1 MSHFFMKEI
10 NMKLI
15 ITGTLR
21 DIANSA
27 WISTTDEISTK
38 LRSDEDVDKVT
49 TFLAKNFH
57 TSPFECISLKFEWL
71 GQPSQSLIPYIESAY
86 SRSIVSEDS
95 ASHLTIDLWNFIK
108 VSSRLRSSK
117 EEGFNAEDLNNPWNL
132 FKRTSPELAS
142 KAALFEFDAQKF
154 YNSPNVYNDIG
165 KTNMK
170 VELISFHNTGADS
183 TSRAT
188 WRIKCPLSIATQI
201 LRHRTGS
208 FNQVSGRYR
217 TIKSEFVQEI
227 KDVNE
232 IFNKAISDDLLKEY
246 SDCVESCMRVYGE
259 VMNSSKKSRDLGVIT
274 NDEYKRAREVAR
286 YILPEGRMTE
296 LYVTFYLDDFKGY
309 LKLRDSE
316 HAQKEHVWIA
326 QMMRDSINNFIE

>member
-1 MSHFFMKEI
+1 MSHFFMKER

-21 DIANSA
+21 DVANSA

-38 LRSDEDVDKVT
+38 LRSDEDVEKVT

-71 GQPSQSLIPYIESAY
+71 GQPNESLIPYIDSVY
-86 SRSIVSEDS
+86 SRSVISENNV
-95 ASHLTIDLWNFIK
+95 SHLTIDLWNFIK
-108 VSSRLRSSK
+108 VSSRLINN
-117 EEGFNAEDLNNPWNL
+117 EEFRLNTEDLNNPWNL

-142 KAALFEFDAQKF
+142 KAALFDFDAQKF

-170 VELISFHNTGADS
+170 VELISFHNTGEDH

-217 TIKSEFVQEI
+217 TIKSEFVEDI
-227 KDVNE
+227 KDVYE
-232 IFNKAISDDLLKEY
+232 IFNKAISKDLLKEY

-259 VMNSSKKSRDLGVIT
+259 FMDSSKKSRDLGIIT
-274 NDEYKRAREVAR
+274 NEEYKRVREVAR

-309 LKLRDSE
+309 LRLRDSE
-316 HAQKEHVWIA
+316 HAQKEHIWIA
-326 QMMRDSINNFIE
+326 QMMRESINNFIE